1 MVENI
6 RCDEFK
12 AGTLDGVVC
21 LEELG
26 GWCYCRSLAWVYDD
40 KDIW

>member
-12 AGTLDGVVC
+12 AGTLDGAVC

-26 GWCYCRSLAWVYDD
+26 G
-40 KDIW
+40 